1 MSEKKGLTVK
11 LKYTFDTARNL
22 EIYLPKLNNW
32 YRVTAREFRSFTG
45 KRRIQDKE
53 YQGPIYLYE
62 TNTRANKKNI
72 ENDII
77 AGFKWKSKIRKGEY
91 L

>member
-11 LKYTFDTARNL
+11 LKYDFDTARNL
-22 EIYLPKLNNW
+22 EIFLPKANNW
-32 YRVTAREFRSFTG
+32 FRVTAREFRSFTG
-45 KRRIQDKE
+45 KRKIQDKE
-53 YQGPIYLYE
+53 YNGPVYLYE
-62 TNTRANKKNI
+62 TNTKADLNKI
-72 ENDII
+72 EKGVI